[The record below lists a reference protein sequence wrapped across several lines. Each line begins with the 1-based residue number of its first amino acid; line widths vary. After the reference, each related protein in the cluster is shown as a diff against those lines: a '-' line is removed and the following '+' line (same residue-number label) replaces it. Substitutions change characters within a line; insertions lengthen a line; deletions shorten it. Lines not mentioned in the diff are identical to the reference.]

1 MTDNLLFPPRQ
12 TDFLTACAVDA
23 QTFPKREPLRHLL
36 VGSPQGVQQTIHRL
50 HNLGY
55 SEAGLWSSPLPLPP
69 SRELIITPYEG
80 EVLGMLVR
88 YLVW

>member
-1 MTDNLLFPPRQ
+1 MTHSLLFPERKL
-12 TDFLTACAVDA
+12 DFLTACAADA

-36 VGSPQGVQQTIHRL
+36 IGSP

-55 SEAGLWSSPLPLPP
+55 SEAGLWSSPLPLPD
-69 SRELIITPYEG
+69 RELIITPYEG

-88 YLVW
+88 YLML

>member
-1 MTDNLLFPPRQ
+1 MTHNLLFAEGNP
-12 TDFLTACAVDA
+12 DSLTVSAVDA

-36 VGSPQGVQQTIHRL
+36 IGSPQGVQQTIHRL

-55 SEAGLWSSPLPLPP
+55 AEAGLWSSPLPLPD
-69 SRELIITPYEG
+69 RQLIITPYEG

-88 YLVW
+88 YLML

>member
-1 MTDNLLFPPRQ
+1 MTHSLLFPERKL
-12 TDFLTACAVDA
+12 DFLTACAADA

-36 VGSPQGVQQTIHRL
+36 IGSPQGVQQTIHRL

-55 SEAGLWSSPLPLPP
+55 SEAGLWSSPLPLPD
-69 SRELIITPYEG
+69 RELIITPYEG

-88 YLVW
+88 YLML